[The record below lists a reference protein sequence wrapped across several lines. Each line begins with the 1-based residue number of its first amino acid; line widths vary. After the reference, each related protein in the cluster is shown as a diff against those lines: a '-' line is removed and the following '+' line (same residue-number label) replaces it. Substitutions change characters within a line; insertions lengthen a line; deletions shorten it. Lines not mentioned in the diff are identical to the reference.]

1 LKPAPNPDRIGSALN
16 PYQIED
22 KKIALFGCLET
33 VENPP
38 NRIYIKKKKQF
49 HQLNLSPFESNIYFI
64 TKQTNKQHW
73 LPKFYLNF
81 PTAKQTPTNQTNKK
95 TFKKIKLK

>member
-1 LKPAPNPDRIGSALN
+1 LKTAPNPDRIGSALN

-38 NRIYIKKKKQF
+38 NRIYIKKKKTV
-49 HQLNLSPFESNIYFI
+49 SPTELVTIRVKYIFYHE
-64 TKQTNKQHW
+64 TNKQTTFAPQI
-73 LPKFYLNF
+73 LP
-81 PTAKQTPTNQTNKK
+81 
-95 TFKKIKLK
+95 